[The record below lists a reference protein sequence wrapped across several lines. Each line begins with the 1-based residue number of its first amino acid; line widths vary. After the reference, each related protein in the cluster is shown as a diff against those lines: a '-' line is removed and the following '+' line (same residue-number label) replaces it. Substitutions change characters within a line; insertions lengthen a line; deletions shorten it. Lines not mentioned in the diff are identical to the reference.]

1 VRAPSRLVPVL
12 AAVLSG
18 AAVLTGC
25 TGGDDDDPGGAS
37 TSATTSTS
45 SAEESS
51 AAPTTGGGYT
61 GEDGTD
67 APPDTVNTDP
77 DTADPSGEPVTVT
90 EIRIGRHE
98 GFDRVVFELGGAG
111 TPGWDVRYV
120 DDPTSQGSGDPVDV
134 EGAEALQVK
143 LTGTG
148 YPFDTGEEEWAGP
161 NPLAGHGTETV
172 TEVVWDATFE
182 GQSVA
187 FVGTTARAPFR
198 VFLLEDPVRVVL
210 EVVDPQ

>member
-1 VRAPSRLVPVL
+1 VL
-12 AAVLSG
+12 AAVLTG
-18 AAVLTGC
+18 AAVLSGC
-25 TGGDDDDPGGAS
+25 SGGDSDDSGGTS
-37 TSATTSTS
+37 TSAATSS

-77 DTADPSGEPVTVT
+77 DTGDASGGPVTVT
-90 EIRIGRHE
+90 EIRVGRHE
-98 GFDRVVFELGGAG
+98 GFDRVVFELDGTG

-120 DDPTSQGSGDPVDV
+120 DQPASQGSGDPIDV
-134 EGAEALQVK
+134 EGSAFLQVT
-143 LTGTG
+143 LTGIG
-148 YPFDTGEEEWAGP
+148 LPGDTGVDEWSGP
-161 NPLAGHGTETV
+161 NPLAISETETV
-172 TEVVWDATFE
+172 TEVAWDATFE

-187 FVGTTARAPFR
+187 YVGTTARAPFR
-198 VFLLEDPVRVVL
+198 VFLLDDPVRVVL

>member
-1 VRAPSRLVPVL
+1 MRATFRLAPVL
-12 AAVLSG
+12 AAVLAG

-25 TGGDDDDPGGAS
+25 SGGDADDSGGSTTSAS
-37 TSATTSTS
+37 TST

-77 DTADPSGEPVTVT
+77 DTADPSGGTSTVT

-98 GFDRVVFELGGAG
+98 GFDRVVFELDGTG

-120 DDPTSQGSGDPVDV
+120 DDPASQGSGDPVDV
-134 EGAEALQVK
+134 EGTEALQVT
-143 LTGTG
+143 LTGIG
-148 YPFDTGEEEWAGP
+148 LPHDTGVDEWAGP
-161 NPLAGHGTETV
+161 NPLAISETETV
-172 TEVVWDATFE
+172 TEVVWDASFE

-187 FVGTTARAPFR
+187 FVGTTAEAPFR

-210 EVVDPQ
+210 EVVDAQ

>member
-1 VRAPSRLVPVL
+1 VL
-12 AAVLSG
+12 AAVLAG
-18 AAVLTGC
+18 TAVLTGC
-25 TGGDDDDPGGAS
+25 SGGDAEESGGTTTSAS
-37 TSATTSTS
+37 TSS
-45 SAEESS
+45 SAPESS

-67 APPDTVNTDP
+67 APPDTVNTEP
-77 DTADPSGEPVTVT
+77 DTADPSGGAVTVT

-98 GFDRVVFELGGAG
+98 GFDRVVFELDG
-111 TPGWDVRYV
+111 TGIPGWDVRYV
-120 DDPTSQGSGDPVDV
+120 DDPASQGSGDPVDV
-134 EGAEALQVK
+134 DGAETLQVI
-143 LTGTG
+143 LTGIG
-148 YPFDTGEEEWAGP
+148 LPHDTGVDEWTGP

-187 FVGTTARAPFR
+187 FVGTTAQAPFR

-210 EVVDPQ
+210 EVVDAG